1 LGQNR
6 RHPPTNDEDRD
17 KQKVERA
24 KQLIKDLVEDD
35 DPDATAFVIEL
46 SEHLPDHASMNQD
59 ERWLG
64 IAKQSTI
71 KCFTALGAR
80 GIIELVDKLFSKIW

>member
-1 LGQNR
+1 LGNR
-6 RHPPTNDEDRD
+6 RHPPNDKDRD
-17 KQKVERA
+17 KHKVERA

-35 DPDATAFVIEL
+35 DPDATAFIIEL
-46 SEHLPDHASMNQD
+46 SEHLPDHDAMDQD

-64 IAKQSTI
+64 IAKQSAI

-80 GIIELVDKLFSKIW
+80 GIIELADKLFSKIW